1 MEDPRLALLIRD
13 DEWWAVTWCHFS
25 YVMDLKQWHGHHIL
39 IFASSVLRNILASQY
54 ASLSICLHQ
63 REKIAYFLLVLQIQS
78 QPRAA
83 IKFSEILRY
92 KLFRSPNIKK
102 YKPNYLRK
110 SLIKTQFNS
119 I

>member
-1 MEDPRLALLIRD
+1 MMGSDMMPFLLCD
-13 DEWWAVTWCHFS
+13 GSEAMTWSPH
-25 YVMDLKQWHGHHIL
+25 LN

-78 QPRAA
+78 QARAA